1 MTILDSTNEN
11 RFFEGYLTV
20 EMKDKQGEITMVD
33 ELYKV
38 LPIWMDRGA
47 PITDTHSNRVIG
59 KGINF
64 AKSSVESEGVT
75 YPAIKITGKI
85 HKNYELDTDIWDK
98 IRTGEYRGLS
108 FGGATKAD
116 RTPKVM
122 KDGDIA
128 YALTDLEHYEVAVC
142 KDPAVPLAIIT
153 DYNPLAKATVPS
165 EPRGDGKEVIKCDK
179 FGCYVD
185 KEITDKDVEW
195 FKSQN
200 QGESVKYP
208 NSKRSDN
215 KKIIHHR
222 VGGSETPWKRSPNAN
237 RHYRANDSGDK
248 VEKGGE
254 DWSNADG
261 TTPAT
266 VTNTVSQSTQIAK
279 PVKIDTKVGEIKDGI
294 KTEVTPLE
302 GGLKKEGSSTA
313 MSGTGGGVR
322 AHPQDAYNQD
332 DGEKQ
337 TNQNTTTIIQINQSM
352 KHNEDINKVL
362 GAIAAGAARAGASI
376 TSGVVGGAADETKE
390 FVKDEVEEN
399 VKPLE
404 PKEASAARIE
414 KKESWDKEEDA
425 RSKRDQRIDDAAFTH
440 AGEEAEA
447 LVEGTKQTRDED
459 RAVRSGKVAPSRAL
473 TARGDPK
480 NPETVE
486 PKHEVYLQLL
496 DELKSGY
503 ETTGADMTLGGQAVP
518 KEKEKAKKECSQCG
532 QPFDDEYKYYEDQVS
547 NHKQHHKDSPNRA
560 SHNVSDADVTF
571 VDNNEGNTV
580 AWDTRRSK
588 AAKVPQKKQYKTDK
602 EKIDWKGYTNPERK
616 NTVGLKWTEGI
627 GKAWEILLENK
638 GVKDKLRK
646 LVTPPDIYPSEIKH
660 VDEST
665 SDPDSQIYHKYDE
678 DGITWSKMKAWE
690 VFLDKKHEWD
700 HLSKNPEEDK
710 KIQEEIDDSGNN

>member
-1 MTILDSTNEN
+1 MDKVGKLITKSMTILDSTNEN

-185 KEITDKDVEW
+185 KAYKVFDDKDVKFQRGKVADSILDEGLVTDKDVEW

-200 QGESVKYP
+200 QGEGVKYP
-208 NSKRSDN
+208 NSKRPDS
-215 KKIIHHR
+215 KTRTHHR
-222 VGGSETPWKRSPNAN
+222 VGGSETPWIKNPNSKRPD
-237 RHYRANDSGDK
+237 RANDSGDK

-266 VTNTVSQSTQIAK
+266 VTNTVSQSTQTAK

-313 MSGTGGGVR
+313 TSGTGGGVR

-337 TNQNTTTIIQINQSM
+337 TSQNSTKIEIINQSI
-352 KHNEDINKVL
+352 KHNEDVNKVL
-362 GAIAAGAARAGASI
+362 GALAAGALSSGAGA
-376 TSGVVGGAADETKE
+376 AAETGK
-390 FVKDEVEEN
+390 FIADEVEEN

-404 PKEASAARIE
+404 PKEASA
-414 KKESWDKEEDA
+414 
-425 RSKRDQRIDDAAFTH
+425 
-440 AGEEAEA
+440 
-447 LVEGTKQTRDED
+447 
-459 RAVRSGKVAPSRAL
+459 
-473 TARGDPK
+473 
-480 NPETVE
+480 
-486 PKHEVYLQLL
+486 
-496 DELKSGY
+496 Y
-503 ETTGADMTLGGQAVP
+503 ETTDADMTLGGQAVP
-518 KEKEKAKKECSQCG
+518 KEKKECSECG
-532 QPFDDEYKYYEDQVS
+532 QSFNTEGEDYEKQVS
-547 NHKQHHKDSPNRA
+547 AHKKHHKDSQNRA

-571 VDNNEGNTV
+571 VDHNEGKKVT
-580 AWDTRRSK
+580 WTTRKSDNIVNEFLDMLQTK
-588 AAKVPQKKQYKTDK
+588 GKKELKQ
-602 EKIDWKGYTNPERK
+602 RK
-616 NTVGLKWTEGI
+616 DGNWISEEEQNI
-627 GKAWEILLENK
+627 GKAKVKRGRRVYPDEGRHGEGGQQAIDNPENFGEKKTGLYGQKVKTWEVFLENK
-638 GVKDKLRK
+638 GAREKIRN
-646 LVTPPDIYPSEIKH
+646 LVTAPDVYPSEIKGIS
-660 VDEST
+660 EST
-665 SDPDSQIYHKYDE
+665 SDEDE
-678 DGITWSKMKAWE
+678 KLKAWE
-690 VFLDKKHEWD
+690 FFLEKKHEWD
-700 HLSKNPEEDK
+700 HLSKDPEEDE
-710 KIQEEIDDSGNN
+710 KIKEEIDDSGNN

>member
-116 RTPKVM
+116 RTPKVL

-153 DYNPLAKATVPS
+153 DYNPLAKATIPS

-179 FGCYVD
+179 FGCYV
-185 KEITDKDVEW
+185 
-195 FKSQN
+195 
-200 QGESVKYP
+200 
-208 NSKRSDN
+208 N
-215 KKIIHHR
+215 K
-222 VGGSETPWKRSPNAN
+222 
-237 RHYRANDSGDK
+237 
-248 VEKGGE
+248 GE
-254 DWSNADG
+254 DFSNADIV
-261 TTPAT
+261 PAN
-266 VTNTVSQSTQIAK
+266 VTNTVSQSTQTAK

-337 TNQNTTTIIQINQSM
+337 TNQNTTTITHINQSI
-352 KHNEDINKVL
+352 KHNEDVNKVL
-362 GAIAAGAARAGASI
+362 GALAAGAAR
-376 TSGVVGGAADETKE
+376 VGGAIEGAIEGATGETKE

-399 VKPLE
+399 VQPLE

-414 KKESWDKEEDA
+414 KKESWDKKEA
-425 RSKRDQRIDDAAFTH
+425 RSERNQSISNSISTH

-447 LVEGTKQTRDED
+447 LVEGTKQTQDEE
-459 RAVRSGKVAPSRAL
+459 RAVRSGKVAPSRTF

-486 PKHEVYLQLL
+486 PKHEVSLELL

-503 ETTGADMTLGGQAVP
+503 ETTDTDIKLGGQAVP
-518 KEKEKAKKECSQCG
+518 KEKEKAKKECSECG
-532 QPFDDEYKYYEDQVS
+532 QSFDDEDELYEKQVS
-547 NHKQHHKDSPNRA
+547 RHKEGHKDSPNRA

-580 AWDTRRSK
+580 TWDTRRK
-588 AAKVPQKKQYKTDK
+588 AKVPQKKQHKTDK

-627 GKAWEILLENK
+627 DKASEILLENK

-660 VDEST
+660 VGEST
-665 SDPDSQIYHKYDE
+665 SDD
-678 DGITWSKMKAWE
+678 DGIAWSKIKAWE
-690 VFLDKKHEWD
+690 VFLEKKHEWD
-700 HLSKNPEEDK
+700 HLVKDPEEDK
-710 KIQEEIDDSGNN
+710 KIKDEIDDSGNN

>member
-1 MTILDSTNEN
+1 MDKVGKLITKSMTILDSTNEN

-116 RTPKVM
+116 RTPKVL

-153 DYNPLAKATVPS
+153 DYNPLAKATIPS

-237 RHYRANDSGDK
+237 RPYRANYSEDE

-254 DWSNADG
+254 DFSNADIV
-261 TTPAT
+261 PAT
-266 VTNTVSQSTQIAK
+266 VTNTVSQSTQTAK

-337 TNQNTTTIIQINQSM
+337 TNQNTTTITHINQSI
-352 KHNEDINKVL
+352 KHNEDVNKVL
-362 GAIAAGAARAGASI
+362 GALAAGAAR
-376 TSGVVGGAADETKE
+376 VGGAIEGAIEGATGETKE

-399 VKPLE
+399 VQPLE

-414 KKESWDKEEDA
+414 KKESWDKKEA
-425 RSKRDQRIDDAAFTH
+425 RSERNQSISNSISTH

-447 LVEGTKQTRDED
+447 LVEGTKQTQDEE
-459 RAVRSGKVAPSRAL
+459 RAVRSGKVAPSRTF

-486 PKHEVYLQLL
+486 PKHEVSLELL

-503 ETTGADMTLGGQAVP
+503 ETTDTDIKLGGQAVP
-518 KEKEKAKKECSQCG
+518 KEKEKAKKECSECG
-532 QPFDDEYKYYEDQVS
+532 QSFDDEDELYEKQVS
-547 NHKQHHKDSPNRA
+547 RHKEGHKDSPNRA

-580 AWDTRRSK
+580 TWDTRRK
-588 AAKVPQKKQYKTDK
+588 AKVPQKKQHKTDK

-627 GKAWEILLENK
+627 DKASEILLENK

-660 VDEST
+660 VGEST
-665 SDPDSQIYHKYDE
+665 SDD
-678 DGITWSKMKAWE
+678 DGIAWSKIKAWE
-690 VFLDKKHEWD
+690 VFLEKKHEWD
-700 HLSKNPEEDK
+700 HLVKDPEEDK
-710 KIQEEIDDSGNN
+710 KIKDEIDDSGNN

>member
-1 MTILDSTNEN
+1 MDKVGKLITKSMTILDSTNEN

-64 AKSSVESEGVT
+64 ARSSVESEGVT

-179 FGCYVD
+179 FGCYV
-185 KEITDKDVEW
+185 
-195 FKSQN
+195 
-200 QGESVKYP
+200 
-208 NSKRSDN
+208 N
-215 KKIIHHR
+215 K
-222 VGGSETPWKRSPNAN
+222 
-237 RHYRANDSGDK
+237 
-248 VEKGGE
+248 GE
-254 DWSNADG
+254 DWSNAGGDS
-261 TTPAT
+261 PNAT
-266 VTNTVSQSTQIAK
+266 STQT
-279 PVKIDTKVGEIKDGI
+279 IDTGGMGKTVKPIKVDTKIGEVKDGI

-302 GGLKKEGSSTA
+302 GGLTKEGSSTA
-313 MSGTGGGVR
+313 TSGTGGGVR

-337 TNQNTTTIIQINQSM
+337 TSQNSTKIEIINQSI
-352 KHNEDINKVL
+352 KHNEDVNKVL
-362 GAIAAGAARAGASI
+362 GALASGAAAV
-376 TSGVVGGAADETKE
+376 GVGAAAETGKFIADEI
-390 FVKDEVEEN
+390 EEN

-404 PKEASAARIE
+404 PKEASAYQT
-414 KKESWDKEEDA
+414 EDGNE
-425 RSKRDQRIDDAAFTH
+425 Q
-440 AGEEAEA
+440 
-447 LVEGTKQTRDED
+447 
-459 RAVRSGKVAPSRAL
+459 
-473 TARGDPK
+473 
-480 NPETVE
+480 
-486 PKHEVYLQLL
+486 
-496 DELKSGY
+496 
-503 ETTGADMTLGGQAVP
+503 LGGQAVP
-518 KEKEKAKKECSQCG
+518 KEKEKAKKECSECG
-532 QPFDDEYKYYEDQVS
+532 QPFDTEGGGYEKQVS
-547 NHKQHHKDSPNRA
+547 THKKHHKDSKDRA

-571 VDNNEGNTV
+571 VDHNEGNKVT
-580 AWDTRRSK
+580 WTTRKSDNIVNEFLDMLQTEGRGELMNAIANK
-588 AAKVPQKKQYKTDK
+588 AKVKRGRRIYPDEGRHGEGGQQA
-602 EKIDWKGYTNPERK
+602 IDNPENFGEK
-616 NTVGLKWTEGI
+616 KTGLYGQK
-627 GKAWEILLENK
+627 
-638 GVKDKLRK
+638 VK
-646 LVTPPDIYPSEIKH
+646 T
-660 VDEST
+660 
-665 SDPDSQIYHKYDE
+665 
-678 DGITWSKMKAWE
+678 WE

-700 HLSKNPEEDK
+700 HLVKDPEEDE
-710 KIQEEIDDSGNN
+710 KIKEEIDDSGNN

>member
-153 DYNPLAKATVPS
+153 DYNPLANATVPS

-179 FGCYVD
+179 FGCYV
-185 KEITDKDVEW
+185 
-195 FKSQN
+195 N
-200 QGESVKYP
+200 
-208 NSKRSDN
+208 
-215 KKIIHHR
+215 
-222 VGGSETPWKRSPNAN
+222 
-237 RHYRANDSGDK
+237 
-248 VEKGGE
+248 KGGE

-337 TNQNTTTIIQINQSM
+337 TNQNTTTITHINQSM

-362 GAIAAGAARAGASI
+362 GAIAAGAARAGGAI
-376 TSGVVGGAADETKE
+376 AQGVGDFAEGVTDATTD

-399 VKPLE
+399 VQPLE
-404 PKEASAARIE
+404 PKEASAYQT
-414 KKESWDKEEDA
+414 EDGNN
-425 RSKRDQRIDDAAFTH
+425 Q
-440 AGEEAEA
+440 
-447 LVEGTKQTRDED
+447 
-459 RAVRSGKVAPSRAL
+459 
-473 TARGDPK
+473 
-480 NPETVE
+480 
-486 PKHEVYLQLL
+486 
-496 DELKSGY
+496 
-503 ETTGADMTLGGQAVP
+503 LGGQAVP
-518 KEKEKAKKECSQCG
+518 KEKKDDHFCPSCGTPKDRQGVTEDDQIKAELERIDNIEREESWATDSRNPKNKAKKECSECG
-532 QPFDDEYKYYEDQVS
+532 QPFDDEDELYEKQVS
-547 NHKQHHKDSPNRA
+547 RHKEGHKDSPNRA

-580 AWDTRRSK
+580 TWDTRRSK

-660 VDEST
+660 VGEST
-665 SDPDSQIYHKYDE
+665 SDPDSQIYNKYDE
-678 DGITWSKMKAWE
+678 DGVTWSKMKAWE

>member
-1 MTILDSTNEN
+1 MDKVGKLITKSMTILDSTNEN

-116 RTPKVM
+116 RTPKVL

-179 FGCYVD
+179 FGCYV
-185 KEITDKDVEW
+185 
-195 FKSQN
+195 N
-200 QGESVKYP
+200 
-208 NSKRSDN
+208 
-215 KKIIHHR
+215 
-222 VGGSETPWKRSPNAN
+222 
-237 RHYRANDSGDK
+237 
-248 VEKGGE
+248 KGGE
-254 DWSNADG
+254 DFSNADIV
-261 TTPAT
+261 PAT
-266 VTNTVSQSTQIAK
+266 VTNTVSQSTQTAK

-337 TNQNTTTIIQINQSM
+337 TNQNTTTITHINQSI
-352 KHNEDINKVL
+352 KHNEDVNKVL
-362 GAIAAGAARAGASI
+362 GALAAGAAR
-376 TSGVVGGAADETKE
+376 VGGAIEGAIEGATGETKE

-399 VKPLE
+399 VQPLE
-404 PKEASAARIE
+404 PKEASAYQT
-414 KKESWDKEEDA
+414 EDGNN
-425 RSKRDQRIDDAAFTH
+425 Q
-440 AGEEAEA
+440 
-447 LVEGTKQTRDED
+447 
-459 RAVRSGKVAPSRAL
+459 
-473 TARGDPK
+473 
-480 NPETVE
+480 
-486 PKHEVYLQLL
+486 
-496 DELKSGY
+496 
-503 ETTGADMTLGGQAVP
+503 LGGQAVP

-532 QPFDDEYKYYEDQVS
+532 QPFDDEDKYYEDQVS

-571 VDNNEGNTV
+571 VDNNEGKKVT
-580 AWDTRRSK
+580 WTTRKSDNIVNEFLDMLQTK
-588 AAKVPQKKQYKTDK
+588 GKKELKQ
-602 EKIDWKGYTNPERK
+602 RK
-616 NTVGLKWTEGI
+616 DGNWISEEEQNI
-627 GKAWEILLENK
+627 GKAKVKRGRRIYPDEGRHGEGGQQAIDNPENFGEKKTGLFGQKVKTSEILLENK

-646 LVTPPDIYPSEIKH
+646 LVTAPDVYPSEIKGI
-660 VDEST
+660 ESGEKLA
-665 SDPDSQIYHKYDE
+665 S
-678 DGITWSKMKAWE
+678 WE
-690 VFLDKKHEWD
+690 VFLEKRHEWD
-700 HLSKNPEEDK
+700 HLSKHPEEDK

>member
-1 MTILDSTNEN
+1 MDKVGKLITKSMTILDSTNEN

-116 RTPKVM
+116 RTPKVL

-153 DYNPLAKATVPS
+153 DYNPLAKATIPS

-179 FGCYVD
+179 FGCYV
-185 KEITDKDVEW
+185 
-195 FKSQN
+195 
-200 QGESVKYP
+200 
-208 NSKRSDN
+208 N
-215 KKIIHHR
+215 K
-222 VGGSETPWKRSPNAN
+222 
-237 RHYRANDSGDK
+237 
-248 VEKGGE
+248 GE
-254 DWSNADG
+254 DFSNADIV
-261 TTPAT
+261 PAT
-266 VTNTVSQSTQIAK
+266 VTNTVSQSTQTAK

-337 TNQNTTTIIQINQSM
+337 TNQNTTTITHINQSI
-352 KHNEDINKVL
+352 KHNEDVNKVL
-362 GAIAAGAARAGASI
+362 GALAAGAAR
-376 TSGVVGGAADETKE
+376 VGGAIEGAIEGATGETKE

-399 VKPLE
+399 VQPLE
-404 PKEASAARIE
+404 PKEASAYQT
-414 KKESWDKEEDA
+414 EDGNN
-425 RSKRDQRIDDAAFTH
+425 Q
-440 AGEEAEA
+440 
-447 LVEGTKQTRDED
+447 
-459 RAVRSGKVAPSRAL
+459 
-473 TARGDPK
+473 
-480 NPETVE
+480 
-486 PKHEVYLQLL
+486 
-496 DELKSGY
+496 
-503 ETTGADMTLGGQAVP
+503 LGGQAVP
-518 KEKEKAKKECSQCG
+518 KEKEKAKKECSECG
-532 QPFDDEYKYYEDQVS
+532 QSFDDEDELYEKQVS
-547 NHKQHHKDSPNRA
+547 RHKEGHKDSPNRA

-580 AWDTRRSK
+580 TWDTRRK
-588 AAKVPQKKQYKTDK
+588 AKVPQKKQHKTDK

-627 GKAWEILLENK
+627 DKASEILLENK

-660 VDEST
+660 VGEST
-665 SDPDSQIYHKYDE
+665 SDD
-678 DGITWSKMKAWE
+678 DGIAWSKIKAWE
-690 VFLDKKHEWD
+690 VFLEKKHEWD
-700 HLSKNPEEDK
+700 HLVKDPEEDK
-710 KIQEEIDDSGNN
+710 KIKDEIDDSGNN